1 MEYLTYDRF
10 IQLGGSDTLPL
21 ADFKRLQ
28 LKYGVMIDYYTFGR
42 IDHKSGTYKDNVESC
57 IVEMIT
63 EQSKTKWNGKD
74 AESKGVK
81 SETVGDYSVTYQS
94 IEDVEKIENAL
105 DRTLIEI
112 VRKHFLH
119 TGLMYRGRL

>member
-42 IDHKSGTYKDNVESC
+42 IDHKKGTYKDLVESC

-63 EQSKTKWNGKD
+63 EQSKAKWNGKD

-94 IEDVEKIENAL
+94 VEDVEKIENAL

-112 VRKHFLH
+112 VRKYFLH

>member
-10 IQLGGSDTLPL
+10 IQLGGSDILPL
-21 ADFKRLQ
+21 ANFKRLQ

-63 EQSKTKWNGKD
+63 EQSNAKWNAKD
-74 AESKGVK
+74 AETKGIK
-81 SETVGDYSVTYQS
+81 SETVGDYSVSYQG
-94 IEDVEKIENAL
+94 IEDIEKTEKAL
-105 DRTLIEI
+105 EEALIVI